1 MNDFVI
7 YTDSACDI
15 SPARL
20 AEWGVAY
27 SALSFRFD
35 GDDRDYRDHEL
46 STVEFY
52 QRMRKGGMAKT
63 AALNA
68 ETFMEGFEPILQ
80 AGKDILYI
88 GFSAGLSATF
98 HAGCRAAA
106 ELEEKYP
113 QRRIVTVDTLSG
125 SVGEGLLV
133 YLAVKEKQKGADL
146 DAVADMVRA
155 LAPKLHHRVTVEDLV
170 YLKRGG
176 RISPAL
182 AFLGNA
188 LGLKPMILV
197 NGEGKLTNYA
207 KIRGRK
213 KAVASLLEDYGKM
226 AADPKNGEVFL
237 SHADCEEDA
246 KAFAVA
252 LHERYGVTVTLIE
265 SIGSVIGSHT
275 GPGTL
280 VLCFV
285 GKENK

>member
-68 ETFMEGFEPILQ
+68 ETFTEGFEPILQ

-113 QRRIVTVDTLSG
+113 RRRIVTVDTLSG

-146 DAVADMVRA
+146 DAVAEMVRA

-246 KAFAVA
+246 KAFVAA
-252 LHERYGVTVTLIE
+252 LHGRYGVTVTLIE

>member
-7 YTDSACDI
+7 YTDSPCDI
-15 SPARL
+15 APATL
-20 AEWGVAY
+20 AEWGVSS

-35 GDDRDYRDHEL
+35 GEERDYRDNDL
-46 STVEFY
+46 PPAEFY
-52 QRMRKGGMAKT
+52 AKMKAGGVAKT
-63 AALNA
+63 SALNA
-68 ETFMEGFEPILQ
+68 ETFKEGFAPILQ
-80 AGKDILYI
+80 SGKDILYI
-88 GFSAGLSATF
+88 GFSGGLSATY

-106 ELEEKYP
+106 ELSEEYP
-113 QRRIVTVDTLSG
+113 ERRIVTVDTLSG

-133 YLAVKEKQKGADL
+133 YLAVEEKKKGATL
-146 DAVADMVRA
+146 DEVAEMVRT
-155 LAPKLHHRVTVEDLV
+155 LAPKVHHRVTVEDLV

-197 NGEGKLTNYA
+197 NGEGKLENYA
-207 KIRGRK
+207 KLRGRK
-213 KAVASLLEDYGKM
+213 KALASLVEDYGRM
-226 AADPKNGEVFL
+226 AADPKDGAVFI

-246 KAFAVA
+246 KAFADM
-252 LHERYGVTVTLIE
+252 LHAAYGVTVTMIE
-265 SIGSVIGSHT
+265 NVGSVIGSHT

>member
-20 AEWGVAY
+20 AEWGVAH
-27 SALSFRFD
+27 SELSYRFD
-35 GDDRDYRDHEL
+35 GEDREYLDYEL
-46 STVEFY
+46 TSEEFY
-52 QRMRKGGMAKT
+52 AKMKAGGRART
-63 AALNA
+63 SALNA
-68 ETFMEGFEPILQ
+68 ETLVKGFETILQ
-80 AGKDILYI
+80 TQKDILYI

-106 ELEEKYP
+106 ELKEKYP
-113 QRRIVTVDTLSG
+113 ERRIVTVDSLSG

-133 YLAVKEKQKGADL
+133 YLAVKEKQKGAEL
-146 DAVADMVRA
+146 NAVADLVRS
-155 LAPKLHHRVTVEDLV
+155 LAPKIHHRVTVEDLV

-207 KIRGRK
+207 KLRGRK
-213 KAVASLLEDYGKM
+213 KAIASLVEDYGKM
-226 AADPKNGEVFL
+226 AADPQNGEVFI
-237 SHADCEEDA
+237 SHADCAEDA
-246 KAFAVA
+246 KGLAVT
-252 LHERYGVTVTLIE
+252 LHEKYGAVVSVTE
-265 SIGSVIGSHT
+265 GIGAVIGSHT

>member
-15 SPARL
+15 SPKRL
-20 AEWGVAY
+20 ARWGVCY
-27 SALSFRFD
+27 SSLSFRFD
-35 GDDRDYRDHEL
+35 GEEHDYLDHEM
-46 STVEFY
+46 TATDFY
-52 QRMRKGGMAKT
+52 AKMRAGGIAKT
-63 AALNA
+63 SALNA
-68 ETFMEGFEPILQ
+68 ETFAAGFEPILQ

-98 HAGCRAAA
+98 HAGCRAAG
-106 ELEEKYP
+106 ELEKKYP
-113 QRRIVTVDTLSG
+113 DRRIVTVDTLSG

-133 YLAVKEKQKGADL
+133 YLAVEEKKKGASL
-146 DAVADMVRA
+146 DEVAELVRT
-155 LAPKLHHRVTVEDLV
+155 LAPKVHHRVTVEDLV

-213 KAVASLLEDYGKM
+213 KAVASLVEDYGKM
-226 AADPKNGEVFL
+226 AADPKNGEVFI

-246 KAFAVA
+246 KDFADA
-252 LHERYGVTVTLIE
+252 LHKTYGVSVTLIE
-265 SIGSVIGSHT
+265 QIGSVIGSHT

>member
-80 AGKDILYI
+80 VGKDILYI

-213 KAVASLLEDYGKM
+213 KALVSLLEDYGKM

-246 KAFAVA
+246 KAFAAA

>member
-20 AEWGVAY
+20 TEWGVSY
-27 SALSFRFD
+27 SALSYRFD
-35 GDDRDYRDHEL
+35 GESTDYRDYEL
-46 STVEFY
+46 DTKSFY
-52 QRMRKGGMAKT
+52 AKMRAGGMAKT

-68 ETFMEGFEPILQ
+68 ESFIEGFEPILQ
-80 AGKDILYI
+80 AGKDVLYI
-88 GFSAGLSATF
+88 GFSANLSATF
-98 HAGCRAAA
+98 HAGCRAAGQ
-106 ELEEKYP
+106 LEEKYP
-113 QRRIVTVDTLSG
+113 ERRIVTVDTLSG

-133 YLAVKEKQKGADL
+133 YLAVLEKKKGADI
-146 DAVADMVRA
+146 DAVAELVRK
-155 LAPKLHHRVTVEDLV
+155 LAPRLHHRVTVEDLV

-207 KIRGRK
+207 KMRGRR
-213 KAVASLLEDYGKM
+213 KAIASLVEDYGAM
-226 AADPKNGEVFL
+226 AADPKNGVVFV

-246 KAFAVA
+246 RIFADM
-252 LHERYGVTVTLIE
+252 LHETYGVSVALIE
-265 SIGSVIGSHT
+265 SIGAVIGSHT

-280 VLCFV
+280 VLTFV
-285 GKENK
+285 GKDNK